1 VTDQPLDPAADP
13 AADPTTDP
21 TADPTADP
29 ATDPANDEVEE
40 QASLLSNSAVMAAGT
55 AVSRLSGFVRAALLS
70 YALGASVH
78 ADIFTVSNTL
88 PNALYILLAGGIF
101 NAVLVPQ
108 LVRAMRN
115 DPDRGDAYT
124 SRVVTAAGVFLLVVT
139 VVLVV
144 AAPLIVRLVTH
155 DYQGAVFDSA
165 VAFTRYCLPQV
176 FFYGMYV
183 LVGQI
188 LNARGSFGPMM
199 WAPIANNVV
208 SVAVILVY
216 LVGYGAAEGAEVQ
229 GGFTGGQELLLGIGS
244 SVGIAVQ
251 FLLLVPYLRRAGFH
265 YRPRFD
271 LRGTGL
277 GHTLRLGIWT
287 VLFVVV
293 NQVAYVVVQK
303 LATSGAVASPDGTGA
318 TVYANSFLV
327 VMVPHSIVTVSLA
340 TAMLPR
346 LSAHAADQDRQ
357 ALAGSL
363 SSTLRAALAV
373 IVPFVALLPVIAPDL
388 ARVVFAHGAAA
399 DNGVDAYVPTLSLFG
414 LGILFFTFHY
424 LVLRGFYSLELNR
437 TVFFVQCAVAATN
450 IVAAV
455 VLVSAT
461 SAEHTSPALV
471 IAYATSY
478 AVGALVSYLL
488 LRHRLGGLRSRRLL
502 VFGGRLLIATG
513 LATALTFPVA
523 QVLDGLADD
532 PGTVVAAIRVLCV
545 GAVDVLLFLVLARLL
560 RISEVS
566 EVLATFTRRARPRAS
581 GLS

>member
-1 VTDQPLDPAADP
+1 VTDQPLEPAA
-13 AADPTTDP
+13 
-21 TADPTADP
+21 
-29 ATDPANDEVEE
+29 DEVEE

-55 AVSRLSGFVRAALLS
+55 TLSRLTGFVRAALLS

-108 LVRAMRN
+108 LVRALRN

-124 SRVVTAAGVFLLVVT
+124 NRVVTAAGIFLIVVT

-144 AAPLIVRLVTH
+144 AAPLLVRLFTH
-155 DYQGAVFDSA
+155 GYEGAVFDSA

-176 FFYGMYV
+176 FFYGMFV

-188 LNARGSFGPMM
+188 LNARGVFGPMM
-199 WAPIANNVV
+199 WAPIANNVI

-216 LVGYGAAEGAEVQ
+216 LITYGAAMGVEVH
-229 GGFTGGQELLLGIGS
+229 GGFTGGQELLLGVGS
-244 SVGIAVQ
+244 TLGIVVQ
-251 FLLLVPYLRRAGFH
+251 FLILLPYLRRAGFR
-265 YRPRFD
+265 YQPRFD

-277 GHTLRLGIWT
+277 GHTLRLGVWT

-293 NQVAYVVVQK
+293 NQVAYVVVQR

-318 TVYANSFLV
+318 TVYLNSFLV
-327 VMVPHSIVTVSLA
+327 VMVPHAIVTVSLA

-346 LSAHAADQDRQ
+346 LSAHAAEGDRR
-357 ALAGSL
+357 ALASSL

-388 ARVVFAHGAAA
+388 ARVLFAHGAAA
-399 DNGVDAYVPTLSLFG
+399 RNGVDAYVPTLSLFG
-414 LGILFFTFHY
+414 LGILFFTVHY
-424 LVLRGFYSLELNR
+424 LVLRGFYALELNR

-455 VLVSAT
+455 ALVHAT
-461 SAEHTSPALV
+461 SAQRTSPALV
-471 IAYATSY
+471 VSYSVAY
-478 AVGALVSYLL
+478 AVGSAVSYLM
-488 LRHRLGGLRSRRLL
+488 LRQRLGGLRTRRL
-502 VFGGRLLIATG
+502 VRFGGRLVIATG
-513 LATALTFPVA
+513 LATGLTFPVA

-532 PGTVVAAIRVLCV
+532 PGTVVAAIRLVCV
-545 GAVDVLLFLVLARLL
+545 GAVDVLLFLVFARLL
-560 RISEVS
+560 RITEVND
-566 EVLATFTRRARPRAS
+566 VLATFTRRARAR
-581 GLS
+581 